1 MGCHWYSPYHNVN
14 AKSTPFDYRLRY
26 TRPMAANAQSIGR
39 LLSKRFPANS
49 QGVRPYIAKQ
59 DGWRVIVLSSTHS
72 MNPANSYLSVRGHN
86 VKERLDGML
95 EVWN

>member
-1 MGCHWYSPYHNVN
+1 M
-14 AKSTPFDYRLRY
+14 RY
-26 TRPMAANAQSIGR
+26 INHMAANAQSIGR

-49 QGVRPYIAKQ
+49 QGVRPYMAKQ
-59 DGWRVIVLSSTHS
+59 DGWRVVVLSSTHS

-95 EVWN
+95 EVWD